1 MTRKRWILGAAI
13 VVAGAGWYLFRP
25 ERLVVNQRVNES
37 FPAAKASS
45 SAAPEP
51 VAAGRFHGAAHET
64 AGIATIYRFADGRR
78 TLRLTDFSTSNGP
91 EVQVYLGAAP
101 DARDND
107 TVTRAGFVTLGAMK
121 GNVGEQNYEIPA
133 GVDLAKYHSV
143 TIWCHRFGVNFGT
156 APLATAGTMT
166 TARRPSEGRS
176 GI

>member
-1 MTRKRWILGAAI
+1 MKRKSWIIGAAI
-13 VVAGAGWYLFRP
+13 VVAGTGWYVFRP
-25 ERLVVNQRVNES
+25 ERLVVNQRVSEG
-37 FPAAKASS
+37 FPVASASS
-45 SAAPEP
+45 SATPEP
-51 VAAGRFHGAAHET
+51 VASGRFHAAAHET
-64 AGIATIYRFADGRR
+64 SGIATIYRFADGRR

-91 EVQVYLGAAP
+91 EVQVYLGAAT

-156 APLATAGTMT
+156 APLAPAGTAAA
-166 TARRPSEGRS
+166 ARRSSDGRPR
-176 GI
+176 I